1 MTGKL
6 PESGHHWLV
15 CGCGIAL
22 PPSTLAPALKLSRNT
37 LVDRNAQTHTD
48 THTVYQGSRN
58 LSACIRREAS
68 FRVSKFPSTDRGD
81 TDRNHTT
88 PYFSAKKVL
97 RNHYHVCNMQF
108 NVHRVLLP
116 RTKHMLFFFP
126 TQVGTLQKCL
136 RTQKQ
141 HSRGICELGP
151 SQAVW
156 YERAYI
162 YTARLGDARRR
173 SVFLCVSVF
182 HIVAWNRSK
191 RTACPPF
198 WASATRMGSTT
209 KPVKIDSR
217 GADVTQ

>member
-97 RNHYHVCNMQF
+97 RNHYHVCIMQF

-126 TQVGTLQKCL
+126 TQVGTLHFVFTHTKTAQQRYMWAGAEPSGVVWKSLYIHSQAGWRQEAVGLSVCVCL
-136 RTQKQ
+136 SHRGLKQKQ
-141 HSRGICELGP
+141 
-151 SQAVW
+151 
-156 YERAYI
+156 
-162 YTARLGDARRR
+162 
-173 SVFLCVSVF
+173 
-182 HIVAWNRSK
+182 
-191 RTACPPF
+191 
-198 WASATRMGSTT
+198 
-209 KPVKIDSR
+209 
-217 GADVTQ
+217 

>member
-48 THTVYQGSRN
+48 THTVYQGSRS

-88 PYFSAKKVL
+88 RASAPKKSYETTTMFVLCNLMYIGFCCQEPNTCRFSFQHKWAHSKNVYAHKNSTAEVYASWARAKRCGMKEPIYTPPGWVTPGL
-97 RNHYHVCNMQF
+97 SVCVCLSHRGPETQARELL
-108 NVHRVLLP
+108 VHLFGLLP
-116 RTKHMLFFFP
+116 P
-126 TQVGTLQKCL
+126 G
-136 RTQKQ
+136 
-141 HSRGICELGP
+141 
-151 SQAVW
+151 W
-156 YERAYI
+156 
-162 YTARLGDARRR
+162 
-173 SVFLCVSVF
+173 
-182 HIVAWNRSK
+182 VAPQSL
-191 RTACPPF
+191 
-198 WASATRMGSTT
+198 
-209 KPVKIDSR
+209 
-217 GADVTQ
+217 

>member
-97 RNHYHVCNMQF
+97 RNHYHVCIMQF

-162 YTARLGDARRR
+162 YTQPGWVTPGGGRSFCVCLSFTSWPETEARELLVHLFG
-173 SVFLCVSVF
+173 LLPPGW
-182 HIVAWNRSK
+182 VAPQSL
-191 RTACPPF
+191 
-198 WASATRMGSTT
+198 
-209 KPVKIDSR
+209 
-217 GADVTQ
+217 